1 MTNWEG
7 EIHVHG
13 RVYTFSRHWRDK
25 PEERKE
31 ANKEEIR
38 YVLLEPSHRR
48 LDGPRR
54 TVYWRYI
61 YPRGKYM
68 RVVEDR
74 LPAGEY
80 QVLTAYPDDEVEAE
94 WEIQ

>member
-1 MTNWEG
+1 MPERDE

-13 RVYTFSRHWRDK
+13 RVYTFSRHYRDK
-25 PEERKE
+25 PHELKE
-31 ANKEEIR
+31 ASIEEIR

-54 TVYWRYI
+54 TVYWRHINTRRVYL
-61 YPRGKYM
+61 

-74 LPAGEY
+74 LDTGEY
-80 QVLTAYPDDEVEAE
+80 QILTAYPDYDVDVQ
-94 WEIQ
+94 WEIL